1 MLKIIG
7 GKKKRKIIEIPK
19 NKVRPT
25 SSKKRESIF
34 SILESYA
41 LKNNIKLYNNNYIL
55 DLYAGSGSLGLEA
68 ISRGAKFCF
77 FYEKDDYVSTV
88 LDNNCKKI
96 CDNNFQIISKD
107 IEKCFFDELKKAPSI
122 IFIDPPYNL
131 NPFETILNK
140 LLSRNLISKN
150 TNIII
155 ETNKTTFLK
164 LPKKLKII
172 DERFFG
178 KTKITFLSLE
188 II

>member
-7 GKKKRKIIEIPK
+7 GNKKRKIIEIPK

-34 SILESYA
+34 SILESIA
-41 LKNNIKLYNNNYIL
+41 LKNNIQLYDKNYIL

-77 FYEKDDYVSTV
+77 FYEKDEYVSKV
-88 LDNNCKKI
+88 LDNNCKKV
-96 CDNNFQIISKD
+96 CDNNYKIISKD
-107 IEKCFFDELKKAPSI
+107 IEKCFFNELKNAPSL

-131 NPFETILNK
+131 NPFKNVLNK
-140 LLSRNLISKN
+140 LLSKNLISKN

-155 ETNKTTFLK
+155 ETNKNTFLN
-164 LPKKLKII
+164 LPKKLKKI

-178 KTKITFLSLE
+178 KTKITFLSLG

>member
-7 GKKKRKIIEIPK
+7 GNKKRKIIEIPK

-34 SILESYA
+34 SILESNA
-41 LKNNIKLYNNNYIL
+41 LKNNIQLYDNKIIL

-68 ISRGAKFCF
+68 ISRGAKFCY
-77 FYEKDDYVSTV
+77 FYEKDEYVYKV
-88 LDNNCKKI
+88 LENNCKKI
-96 CDNNFQIISKD
+96 CENNYEIILKD
-107 IEKCFFDELKKAPSI
+107 IEKCFFNELKKTFSI
-122 IFIDPPYNL
+122 IFIDPPYDI
-131 NPFETILNK
+131 NPFEKVLNK
-140 LLSRNLISKN
+140 LLFRNLISKN

-155 ETNKTTFLK
+155 ETNKNTFFK
-164 LPKKLKII
+164 LPKKLKKI

-178 KTKITFLSLE
+178 KTKITFLGLG